1 VAILFT
7 SSNLGEQIVSRAV
20 LRMSTAWLTIREPAA
35 SLFHLLGF
43 GSPHSRTSRVISVGF
58 SRRCLH
64 LKRPKSMSF
73 YSVILFAVSGA
84 FGDG

>member
-35 SLFHLLGF
+35 
-43 GSPHSRTSRVISVGF
+43 PPF
-58 SRRCLH
+58 SSQWPVRWIYQTAIESQPIR
-64 LKRPKSMSF
+64 
-73 YSVILFAVSGA
+73 
-84 FGDG
+84 